1 MTLLSENQSKIYKYI
16 RNIKRFTSI
25 PNVVHFGEASA
36 TNDVN
41 KAMLFNKF
49 FYSVFSTCNLMSTNN
64 NVSVDT
70 SVRQHLVSI
79 NISEEDVLEAL
90 NSLDPD
96 KSSGIDTIDPR
107 VLKNVLILYMDHCI
121 IYL

>member
-1 MTLLSENQSKIYKYI
+1 MQNVKKS
-16 RNIKRFTSI
+16 TSI
-25 PNVVHFGEASA
+25 PNAVHFGEAS
-36 TNDVN
+36 TTDNVN
-41 KAMLFNKF
+41 KATLFNNF
-49 FYSVFSTCNLMSTNN
+49 FYSVFSTSNLMSTNN

-96 KSSGIDTIDPR
+96 KSSGIDTIGSR
-107 VLKNVLILYMDHCI
+107 VVKNVFFSIWTIASSICN
-121 IYL
+121 